1 MKYSV
6 QFRFYEELND
16 FLPWHQRQGDIP
28 YAFTEHPAVKDSIEA
43 LGVPHTEVDLI
54 LVNGQSVDFAY
65 RLQAGD
71 RVAVY
76 PVFESFDISPI
87 IRLRPQPLRHTAFIL
102 DVHLGTLARL
112 LRLLGFDALYRN
124 DYADPEIIR
133 LALADHRIIL
143 TRDRRLLQAKI
154 VTHGYWLR
162 SMVPE
167 EQAREVLK
175 RFDLAGQVRLALRCP
190 HCNGALRSVP
200 KEDILARLEPLTRRH
215 YEEFQ
220 LCSACGQIYWQ
231 GSHFQRLSGKL
242 ERILAAAAR
251 STNNL

>member
-1 MKYSV
+1 MEHSA

-16 FLPWHQRQGDIP
+16 FLPWHKRQGDIP

-54 LVNGQSVDFAY
+54 IVNGQSVDFAY
-65 RLQAGD
+65 QLQDGD

-76 PVFESFDISPI
+76 PVFESLDISPI
-87 IRLRPQPLRHTAFIL
+87 IRLRPQPLRQTAFIL

-162 SMVPE
+162 SMEPE
-167 EQAREVLK
+167 EQACEVLK
-175 RFDLAGQVRLALRCP
+175 RFDLAGQVRLGQRCP
-190 HCNGALRSVP
+190 CCNGALHSVP

-220 LCSACGQIYWQ
+220 QCSACGKIYWR
-231 GSHFQRLSGKL
+231 GSHYLRLSSKL
-242 ERILAAAAR
+242 ERILAAAVR
-251 STNNL
+251 P